1 MKPVRFRQSGAVWV
15 VALVAAFGSVPLAA
29 TRWYLYWLPLVPLLV
44 MVWGLRSGTEAGPD
58 GITVRALF
66 GRRRVAWEHVVAVGS
81 PDGRRVLARL
91 DNDTLLPLTAV
102 TPADLPRL
110 VEASGQR
117 VVQEGPEAAGRP
129 RPGGPG
135 TAQ

>member
-15 VALVAAFGSVPLAA
+15 VALVALFGSLPLAA
-29 TRWYLYWLPLVPLLV
+29 TRWYLYWLPLVPLLGV
-44 MVWGLRSGTEAGPD
+44 VWGLRSGTEADANGV
-58 GITVRALF
+58 TVRALF
-66 GRRRVAWEHVVAVGS
+66 GSRRVTWDHVVAVGS

-91 DNDTLLPLTAV
+91 DTGGLLPLTAV

-117 VVQEGPEAAGRP
+117 IAQDS
-129 RPGGPG
+129 
-135 TAQ
+135 TA